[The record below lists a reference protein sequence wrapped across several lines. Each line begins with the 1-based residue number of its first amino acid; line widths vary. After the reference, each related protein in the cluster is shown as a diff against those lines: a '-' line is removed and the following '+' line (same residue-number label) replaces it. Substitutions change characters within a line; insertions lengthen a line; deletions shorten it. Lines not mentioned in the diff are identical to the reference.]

1 MNRQCLRIFLWI
13 IICCTVLCF
22 SAFAV
27 PVTLT
32 DAAGQRVTITKSPER
47 VVSLIPSA
55 TEIIF
60 ELGAADA
67 VKGVTHH
74 DVHYPGVSEKTVVGG
89 FFEPSI
95 QAVEALDPDM
105 IIISRLHKNIKQ
117 RFLDTDCILLE
128 VKTTSIADSFEDI
141 LLMGK
146 IFSRETRA
154 KEIVSRNK
162 QQLDLV
168 ARKISRIPKKDRKR
182 VIRLMGR
189 DKIMTP
195 GTDSF
200 QNEMIRA
207 AGGITHD
214 FNRNGNI
221 IEVTEAEWKKFNPQV
236 IYGCGGDKKAVDAF
250 FDKQDWKDVD
260 GVRNH
265 QIYNFPCDL
274 TCRASTHTGYFV
286 SWLAADI
293 YGDAFA
299 EKENL
304 VLDQGVVSSRD
315 LAVNLDYV
323 KDIQIVNSRIY
334 DFINKSLVIRF
345 KTPMTIVSTLE
356 GQRSNILTAGN
367 HYSPPQYWA
376 VAHQGGLEGHRAR
389 VYKTIGVNE
398 ETAGFLFTGADMDN
412 LAMTQSAYKKL
423 TVHAL
428 VTAGV
433 ESNAMRMSR
442 DDGGYYEPGTINII
456 IMTNMELTPRAM
468 TRAIISAT
476 EAKTAALLDMDIRS
490 AYNAGAYRA
499 TGTGTDNVMV
509 VEGSGTLLKNAGG
522 HTKLGELIA
531 RAVYDGVR
539 EAVGKQNRLTV
550 SRNIFQ
556 RLRERDITVN
566 SLIAVEKC
574 DCGRDRSDFTG
585 EVEALLLDPQYEGF
599 VAAALALSDD
609 YDKGLVKDLTL
620 FKAWARRVAES
631 VSGKAIPE
639 MKDFAD
645 TQDLSPVMGIALN
658 ALMNGIYFLENT
670 E

>member
-1 MNRQCLRIFLWI
+1 MDRNYLRIFWVSV
-13 IICCTVLCF
+13 ICYAVLCF
-22 SAFAV
+22 SV
-27 PVTLT
+27 YSMPVSIT
-32 DAAGQRVTITKSPER
+32 DAAGHRTTLTKSPER
-47 VVSLIPSA
+47 VVSLVPSV
-55 TEIIF
+55 TEIIY

-67 VKGVTHH
+67 VKGVTYH
-74 DVHYPGVSEKTVVGG
+74 DVHFPGVSEKAVVGG
-89 FFEPSI
+89 FFEPSVT
-95 QAVEALDPDM
+95 AVDALEPDM
-105 IIISRLHKNIKQ
+105 IIISSLHKKVKQ
-117 RFLDTDCILLE
+117 RFLDTGCILLE

-141 LLMGK
+141 LLMGR
-146 IFSRETRA
+146 IFGKETRA
-154 KEIVSRNK
+154 AEIVSRNK
-162 QQLDLV
+162 QALDLI
-168 ARKISRIPKKDRKR
+168 ARKIAGIPEKDRKR

-189 DKIMTP
+189 DRIMTT

-221 IEVTEAEWKKFNPQV
+221 IEVSEQEWKRFNPQI
-236 IYGCGGDKKAVDAF
+236 IYGCGGDQKAVDAF
-250 FDKQDWKDVD
+250 FDKPGWKDVD
-260 GVRNH
+260 GVKNH

-293 YGDAFA
+293 YGEAFA

-304 VLDQGVVSSRD
+304 VMDQGVVSVR
-315 LAVNLDYV
+315 NLSIGLPYI
-323 KDIQIVNSRIY
+323 KDIRILDSRIC
-334 DFINKSLVIRF
+334 DFLNKSLVIQFRR
-345 KTPMTIVSTLE
+345 PMTIVSTLE
-356 GQRSNILTAGN
+356 GRRTDILTAGN

-376 VAHQGGLEGHRAR
+376 VAHQNGLEGHRER
-389 VYKTIGVNE
+389 VYRTMGLDE
-398 ETAGFLFTGADMDN
+398 QTSSFLFTGADMDN
-412 LAMTQSAYKKL
+412 LAMTRSTYKDL

-433 ESNAMRMSR
+433 ASNAMRMSR

-456 IMTNMELTPRAM
+456 IMTNMKLTPRAM

-490 AYNAGAYRA
+490 IYGRGAYRA
-499 TGTGTDNVMV
+499 TGTGTDNVLV
-509 VEGSGTLLKNAGG
+509 VEGTGTLLKNAGG
-522 HTKLGELIA
+522 HTKLGEQIA
-531 RAVYDGVR
+531 RAVYDGVC
-539 EAVGKQNRLTV
+539 EAVGKQNRLTA

-556 RLRERDITVN
+556 RLKERDITVYG
-566 SLIAVEKC
+566 LIAKEKC

-585 EVEALLLDPQYEGF
+585 AVEALLLDPEYEGF
-599 VAAALALSDD
+599 IAAALALSDD

-620 FKAWARRVAES
+620 FRAWARQTAES

-639 MKDFAD
+639 MKDIAD
-645 TQDLSPVMGIALN
+645 TKNLSPVMGIAMN
-658 ALMNGIYFLENT
+658 ALMNGIYFQENT